1 MVKQHNKL
9 LIVDDNP
16 YVINKIIDM
25 LSKRNQDFEFF
36 QANNGEFALKIAEA
50 ELPDLIIT
58 DWDMPILNGIQL
70 IKNLKS
76 IEKTKNIPIIMA
88 TAVMK
93 SSEDLK
99 TALDAGAVDYIR
111 KPIEQIE
118 LFARVTSVLRI
129 ASYNKMIIEN
139 KNNEIAENTL
149 MLYRNNK
156 FNTHLI
162 KKLTELK
169 DANSCKDKNIDNILE
184 YIINNITEKV
194 KQDSWQKFELT
205 FSSVHIN
212 FKKKLLSTFP
222 ELTNTELRLATL
234 LRSDMKTKE
243 IASILFQNPESI
255 KVARSRLR
263 KKLNLNSDQNLTT
276 FLSSF

>member
-1 MVKQHNKL
+1 MVKQHNRL

-25 LSKRNQDFEFF
+25 FNKRNQDFEFF

-58 DWDMPILNGIQL
+58 DWDMPIVNGIQL
-70 IKNLKS
+70 IRNLKS

-93 SSEDLK
+93 SSDDLK
-99 TALDAGAVDYIR
+99 TALGAGAVDYIR

-139 KNNEIAENTL
+139 KNNEIAENAL

-212 FKKKLLSTFP
+212 FKKNLLSEFP

-263 KKLNLNSDQNLTT
+263 KKLNLSTDQNLTV

>member
-1 MVKQHNKL
+1 MVKQHNRL

-25 LSKRNQDFEFF
+25 FNKRNQDFEFF

-58 DWDMPILNGIQL
+58 DWDMPIVNGIQL
-70 IKNLKS
+70 IRNLKS

-93 SSEDLK
+93 SSDDLK

-139 KNNEIAENTL
+139 KNNEIAENAL

-212 FKKKLLSTFP
+212 FKKDLLSEFP

-263 KKLNLNSDQNLTT
+263 KKLNLSTDQNLTV